1 MEATTEEKSMGTYKE
16 WKEYKEYYPDK
27 GDQTAME
34 RLADFISFVNSD
46 NQKRAGE
53 IMEQI
58 IKGIK

>member
-34 RLADFISFVNSD
+34 RLADFISFVNSKS
-46 NQKRAGE
+46 QKRAGE
-53 IMEQI
+53 IIGNMLTNN
-58 IKGIK
+58 

>member
-1 MEATTEEKSMGTYKE
+1 MIKNIRE